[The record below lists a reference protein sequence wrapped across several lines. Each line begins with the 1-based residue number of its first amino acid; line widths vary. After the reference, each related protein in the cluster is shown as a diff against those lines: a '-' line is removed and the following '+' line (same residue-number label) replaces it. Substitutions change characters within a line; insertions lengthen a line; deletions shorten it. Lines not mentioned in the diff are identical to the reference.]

1 MALGE
6 AYQDDTTDLRECAVT
21 LGEQKSQRPEN
32 KSEVGSK
39 ESESFKKYGMGR
51 TEIWKQFERIGKRPR
66 KLGRAHWQN

>member
-6 AYQDDTTDLRECAVT
+6 AYQDDTTDLGEFAVT
-21 LGEQKSQRPEN
+21 LGEQKSQRLEN

-51 TEIWKQFERIGKRPR
+51 TEIWKQLEKIGKKPR
-66 KLGRAHWQN
+66 KLGYAHLQN